1 MDRQDAK
8 QRQGQ
13 HIAAQKN
20 PKSPSH
26 GVFLGANHGIFKPP
40 PKLSTMRQAFV
51 LALSP
56 LSGINSGDFRCRHG
70 GNPGR
75 M

>member
-1 MDRQDAK
+1 
-8 QRQGQ
+8 
-13 HIAAQKN
+13 
-20 PKSPSH
+20 
-26 GVFLGANHGIFKPP
+26 
-40 PKLSTMRQAFV
+40 MRQAFV